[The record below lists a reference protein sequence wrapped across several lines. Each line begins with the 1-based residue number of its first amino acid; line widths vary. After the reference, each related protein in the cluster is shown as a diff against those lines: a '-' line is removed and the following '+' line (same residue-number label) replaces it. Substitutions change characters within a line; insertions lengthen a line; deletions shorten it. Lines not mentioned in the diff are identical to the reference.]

1 MKKHITARDA
11 ETLITLKLR
20 ELNAQILLAED
31 GTLKATTSQGQT
43 LTIISL
49 LPEEG
54 SKAKFVLPEFQ
65 DRPHRFIV
73 CTEQDETGAPVQ
85 WVFPEMCFTHRGVAR
100 KDRTAEVDLALPG
113 QEPGG
118 CTIRDGLYFLE
129 ERWDPI
135 IQFDDF
141 QECMPPPGHPE
152 FADRWL
158 DMEDILELIWWKE
171 APAPEKEDFIPII
184 PMKSPTKR
192 GNSKC
197 GSATKSL
204 TSSIRSPRQ
213 RRRNSWTVSVQ
224 SRKIPTPLT
233 RWGLRG
239 PVATTGCSGP
249 DGTDS
254 GTEEPTSPMSKMLR
268 QGSLRSQWSTIGL
281 AKEL

>member
-31 GTLKATTSQGQT
+31 GTLKATTPQGQT

-100 KDRTAEVDLALPG
+100 KDRTAEVNLELPG

-141 QECMPPPGHPE
+141 QEYMPPPEHPE
-152 FADRWL
+152 FGERWL
-158 DMEDILELIWWKE
+158 DMEDILELSWWKE
-171 APAPEKEDFIPII
+171 APAPEKEDFIPITEVPDEAGKLKMRVSDQVVDFI
-184 PMKSPTKR
+184 NQVPEAEKAELLDGIRSIQEDPYSPDALGIEGTR
-192 GNSKC
+192 GNYR
-197 GSATKSL
+197 L
-204 TSSIRSPRQ
+204 
-213 RRRNSWTVSVQ
+213 
-224 SRKIPTPLT
+224 
-233 RWGLRG
+233 LRPG
-239 PVATTGCSGP
+239 R
-249 DGTDS
+249 D
-254 GTEEPTSPMSKMLR
+254 
-268 QGSLRSQWSTIGL
+268 
-281 AKEL
+281 

>member
-31 GTLKATTSQGQT
+31 GTFKATTSQGQT

-100 KDRTAEVDLALPG
+100 EDGTAEVDLDLPG
-113 QEPGG
+113 EGLRG
-118 CTIRDGLYFLE
+118 SSIRGGLYYLQ

-141 QECMPPPGHPE
+141 QEYMPPPDHPE
-152 FADRWL
+152 FGERWV
-158 DMEDILELIWWKE
+158 DFEEILELIWFRE
-171 APAPEKEDFIPII
+171 NPEPTEDTVPIEEFPDQERAFKIRVSDQVVDFINQVPEAEKAELLDGIRSI
-184 PMKSPTKR
+184 QEDPYSPDVLGIEGTR
-192 GNSKC
+192 GNYR
-197 GSATKSL
+197 L
-204 TSSIRSPRQ
+204 
-213 RRRNSWTVSVQ
+213 
-224 SRKIPTPLT
+224 
-233 RWGLRG
+233 LRPG
-239 PVATTGCSGP
+239 R
-249 DGTDS
+249 D
-254 GTEEPTSPMSKMLR
+254 
-268 QGSLRSQWSTIGL
+268 
-281 AKEL
+281 